1 MDAMLWLQRLTR
13 WARLFTRWDAEADDL
28 VMEALHAC
36 RRHFGSYPWEAP
48 PEAHPQLL
56 GRCQRKV
63 RSLAIDHNRRA
74 WVCHELLLVD
84 TPVGESLACRDDTEA
99 MIEPLAVEQFI
110 GSLPPYLRV
119 VAELY
124 EAGYNIGDAT
134 TRGYSEMAVSTARMT
149 GSGTEAPSQ
158 AV

>member
-1 MDAMLWLQRLTR
+1 MSAWGCQVRFLCQQPAST
-13 WARLFTRWDAEADDL
+13 
-28 VMEALHAC
+28 AC
-36 RRHFGSYPWEAP
+36 GDTVLCAGPQG
-48 PEAHPQLL
+48 AHIY
-56 GRCQRKV
+56 V
-63 RSLAIDHNRRA
+63 Y
-74 WVCHELLLVD
+74 
-84 TPVGESLACRDDTEA
+84 VGQ
-99 MIEPLAVEQFI
+99 VI